1 MSFADLW
8 DPLLPLG
15 RDPGTGGYRRY
26 SFTAADAAC
35 REWFCDNASQRSL
48 RLQTDRNGNLW
59 AHWDVPVGWPS
70 DSTIVTGSH
79 LDSVPD
85 GGAYDG
91 PLGVVSGFAA
101 IDLLRARGFVPA
113 RPIAIAAFCE
123 EEGGRFGVACL
134 GSRLLTGVLAPQAAL
149 ELRDSGGTSLAEAM
163 VGAGLDP
170 GRLGADE
177 ELLDSIGAFV
187 ELHIEQGSALDGLG
201 AAVGIAE
208 GIWPHGRWRL
218 DFTGRADHAGTTRL
232 ADRRDPMLP
241 YAADGARGPAGGGLA
256 RRAGHVRQG
265 QWPSR
270 APPTRSARRYAPGW
284 TRAPRTRRRC
294 TAWWPDRGRRTC
306 RRGRSGRRGQR
317 CAWSRSR
324 RGWSSTPGCG
334 PGWPGRWPPAGSPRR
349 CCRPGPATT
358 PGSWRPGCP
367 TAMLF
372 VRNPTGV
379 SHSPAEHADPADCE
393 AGVVALAAVLE
404 ELAGR

>member
-1 MSFADLW
+1 MSFAELW
-8 DPLLPLG
+8 DSLLPLG

-35 REWFCDNASQRSL
+35 REWFCEQATQRSL

-59 AHWDVPVGWPS
+59 AHWDVPAAWPS

-101 IDLLRARGFVPA
+101 IDLIRERGFVPS
-113 RPIAIAAFCE
+113 RPIAVAAFCE

-149 ELRDSGGTSLAEAM
+149 ELRDGDGASLAKAM
-163 VGAGLDP
+163 TEAGLDP
-170 GRLGADE
+170 GQLGEDE

-187 ELHIEQGSALDGLG
+187 ELHIEQGRALDGLG

-208 GIWPHGRWRL
+208 GIWAHGRWRL

-241 YAADGARGPAGGGLA
+241 YAATVLAARQAAAEHAALATVGKVIAEPGAANAICSAVRAWLDARAPDEATLHRMVEQIEDAAHGAAADQGVEVEVRLESFTPRVEFDAQLRSRLAGTLASRGITAPVLPTG
-256 RRAGHVRQG
+256 AGHDAG
-265 QWPSR
+265 IL
-270 APPTRSARRYAPGW
+270 AARL
-284 TRAPRTRRRC
+284 
-294 TAWWPDRGRRTC
+294 
-306 RRGRSGRRGQR
+306 
-317 CAWSRSR
+317 
-324 RGWSSTPGCG
+324 
-334 PGWPGRWPPAGSPRR
+334 PA
-349 CCRPGPATT
+349 
-358 PGSWRPGCP
+358 
-367 TAMLF
+367 AMLF
-372 VRNPTGV
+372 VCNPSGV

-393 AGVVALAAVLE
+393 AGVAALAAVLE